1 MESQKELADGNN
13 SLSSFIQDV
22 ALLTDMDTD
31 DDSTNDRVALMTVH
45 SAKGLEFPT
54 VYIAGMEE
62 DLFPS
67 MMSTDS
73 RESVEE
79 ERRLFYVA
87 LTRAEKRAIL
97 TYASQRYRWG
107 KLTDGELSR
116 FVDEID
122 DKYLDL
128 GVESTAASRV
138 SHILDASIFRGDSHI
153 VARGAVADSYSGFS
167 HRQNTIPVRKKSSSS
182 IDPSRLRRIT
192 DVTGNTS
199 SPSQEVSLSIG
210 QRVRHERFGIGEVL
224 SLEGSGGDAKAI
236 IRFEDVG
243 EKKMLLKFAKIQ
255 KI

>member
-1 MESQKELADGNN
+1 
-13 SLSSFIQDV
+13 
-22 ALLTDMDTD
+22 
-31 DDSTNDRVALMTVH
+31 
-45 SAKGLEFPT
+45 
-54 VYIAGMEE
+54 
-62 DLFPS
+62 

-73 RESVEE
+73 REGVEE

-122 DKYLDL
+122 DRYIDM
-128 GVESTAASRV
+128 GVDSSTASRV
-138 SHILDASIFRGDSHI
+138 SHILDASIFEKDSHI
-153 VARGAVADSYSGFS
+153 VARGGAADAYTSPFTSRG
-167 HRQNTIPVRKKSSSS
+167 NTIPVRKKSASST
-182 IDPSRLRRIT
+182 IDPSKLRR
-192 DVTGNTS
+192 VS
-199 SPSQEVSLSIG
+199 EVSGTRDSSSAMLDLQVG
-210 QRVRHERFGIGEVL
+210 QRVRHERFGVGEVL
-224 SLEGSGGDAKAI
+224 SLEGSGGDARAI